1 LEDGA
6 ALDYAA
12 IGSEDQ
18 GHGAEHEHYGA
29 PGGGFGQHVGC
40 AARAE
45 GGLAAC
51 SAEGAGEVGGF
62 AALQQHYNDEDQAIE
77 DEKSGQK
84 PSGKAEA
91 EDDDAD
97 SYEERYYPLHPTRHR
112 FSLPRGALL
121 RMPCRGEIFSFYE
134 IAINTINAAVN

>member
-1 LEDGA
+1 MEDGA

-29 PGGGFGQHVGC
+29 PGGGFGQHIGC

-84 PSGKAEA
+84 PSGKAEDFLTGFIA
-91 EDDDAD
+91 NLSENKVRGRPVGVFVLHDGSVLVTDDMA
-97 SYEERYYPLHPTRHR
+97 
-112 FSLPRGALL
+112 
-121 RMPCRGEIFSFYE
+121 
-134 IAINTINAAVN
+134 NTIWKVQADPK